1 MRETLVS
8 FQGEAELRGL
18 LVHEGKL
25 GALRHPIEGEVQF
38 NGFKALGIEG
48 EELLA
53 PAAFRIE
60 GSNPIGIAVAG
71 CTDKNLRHT
80 SQILYV
86 C

>member
-38 NGFKALGIEG
+38 NGFKALGIE
-48 EELLA
+48 ERNSSLLL
-53 PAAFRIE
+53 PS
-60 GSNPIGIAVAG
+60 G
-71 CTDKNLRHT
+71 
-80 SQILYV
+80 
-86 C
+86 